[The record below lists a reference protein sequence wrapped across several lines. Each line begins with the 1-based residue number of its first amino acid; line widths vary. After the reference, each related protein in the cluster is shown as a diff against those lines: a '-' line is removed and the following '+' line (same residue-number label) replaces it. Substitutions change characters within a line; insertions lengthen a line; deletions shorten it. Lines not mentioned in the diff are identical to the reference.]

1 MKYPIPTTTQ
11 EIVALKSQPTSDEL
25 VAAAIAGVIYIARD
39 HGQSLEELMAEL
51 LADDALL
58 DQRQRQRL
66 SEVVATAW
74 QNLI

>member
-1 MKYPIPTTTQ
+1 MTYPIPTTTQ

-25 VAAAIAGVIYIARD
+25 VAAAIAGVIYIARNQ
-39 HGQSLEELMAEL
+39 GQSLDDLMAEL

-58 DQRQRQRL
+58 DQPQRQRL

-74 QNLI
+74 KNLL

>member
-1 MKYPIPTTTQ
+1 MTYPIPTTTQ
-11 EIVALKSQPTSDEL
+11 EIVALKNQPTSDEL

-39 HGQSLEELMAEL
+39 QGQSLEDVMAELMA
-51 LADDALL
+51 DDPLL

-74 QNLI
+74 ENLL

>member
-1 MKYPIPTTTQ
+1 MNYPIPTTTQ
-11 EIVALKSQPTSDEL
+11 EIVALKNQPTSDEL

-39 HGQSLEELMAEL
+39 QGQSLEDLMAEL

-74 QNLI
+74 ENLL